1 MSSDDMTAGAADQ
14 PARTWPRGMPV
25 DAETAVRTTCSGC
38 GAPWVVHENL
48 AGYRFRCERCR
59 AWVDVPRP
67 ERDTPLQLEMGRALA
82 RSEGGDAEARVD
94 TALLPLEELPMD
106 EQGLRRIELAK
117 GKVYEGD
124 ISPGAAMAPGS
135 VRNVRNDVRKRWT
148 TRTSLE
154 IALMLLSIIVPQV
167 LLLVFASEDQRI
179 VLSPLAAMAGG
190 IGVVL
195 VGFAAPE
202 YTFGALRRAPLWS
215 WAASLGGA
223 AVAIGCA
230 FGWSALAEKLGQGTG
245 IPAEVSE
252 MRDTLGILGLLVVY
266 AASPAL
272 FEELAFRG
280 LLQGRLMALM
290 GWLPGLLTTAMLFAA
305 AHGISMGTP
314 LHLGIG
320 LYLGWLRDRCGSLW
334 PGILLHFV
342 YNGALV
348 LDLAP

>member
-1 MSSDDMTAGAADQ
+1 MSGDGARGADR
-14 PARTWPRGMPV
+14 PARTWPRGTPV
-25 DAETAVRTTCSGC
+25 DAEAAVRTTCGSC
-38 GAPWVVHENL
+38 GATWDVHENL
-48 AGYRFRCERCR
+48 AGYRFRCESCQ
-59 AWVDVPRP
+59 AWVNVPRP
-67 ERDTPLQLEMGRALA
+67 ERATPLQIEMGRALA

-94 TALLPLEELPMD
+94 TALVPIEEMPVD
-106 EQGLRRIELAK
+106 EEGLRRVELAT

-124 ISPGAAMAPGS
+124 ISPNTAMAPGS

-154 IALMLLSIIVPQV
+154 IALMLLSILLPQI
-167 LLLVFASEDQRI
+167 LLLEFASEDQRI
-179 VLSPLAAMAGG
+179 VLSPLAAMVGG
-190 IGVVL
+190 IGVIL

-215 WAASLGGA
+215 WAAGVGGA

-230 FGWSALAEKLGQGTG
+230 LGWAALAETLGHESGL
-245 IPAEVSE
+245 PAEVTG
-252 MRDTLGILGLLVVY
+252 MREVLGVSGLLVVY

-290 GWLPGLLTTAMLFAA
+290 GWLPGLLSTAMLFAA

-334 PGILLHFV
+334 PGILLHFA
-342 YNGALV
+342 YNGTLV
-348 LDLAP
+348 LTAAP